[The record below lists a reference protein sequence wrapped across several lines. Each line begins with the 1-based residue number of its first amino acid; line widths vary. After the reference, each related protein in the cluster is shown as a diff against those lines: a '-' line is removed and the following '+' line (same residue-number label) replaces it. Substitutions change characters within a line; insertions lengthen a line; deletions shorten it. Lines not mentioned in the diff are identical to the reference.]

1 MKKIA
6 CLLCL
11 LGLAF
16 IMFLAVGCESLSG
29 PEGKYVHRDS
39 SRMDVYALVFEKKK
53 VTIYNLGKELGTFSY
68 EYKKDDNDKNK
79 GSLTIKS
86 DEYPWTFEYDYK
98 NKELLGDVDGDGL
111 LNLFVKITAE
121 TIKDK

>member
-16 IMFLAVGCESLSG
+16 IMFLAVGCESLTG

-53 VTIYNLGKELGTFSY
+53 VTIYNLGKERL
-68 EYKKDDNDKNK
+68 
-79 GSLTIKS
+79 
-86 DEYPWTFEYDYK
+86 
-98 NKELLGDVDGDGL
+98 KELYLPLPPMAEQSRIVG
-111 LNLFVKITAE
+111 KINE
-121 TIKDK
+121 VLSSIMSR

>member
-16 IMFLAVGCESLSG
+16 IMFLAVGCESLTG

-53 VTIYNLGKELGTFSY
+53 VTSNDSCFDNNTEYYNEW
-68 EYKKDDNDKNK
+68 DDYGASGEKYGYYN
-79 GSLTIKS
+79 GYS
-86 DEYPWTFEYDYK
+86 D
-98 NKELLGDVDGDGL
+98 DVIDDAFDGCPEATWNVD
-111 LNLFVKITAE
+111 
-121 TIKDK
+121 